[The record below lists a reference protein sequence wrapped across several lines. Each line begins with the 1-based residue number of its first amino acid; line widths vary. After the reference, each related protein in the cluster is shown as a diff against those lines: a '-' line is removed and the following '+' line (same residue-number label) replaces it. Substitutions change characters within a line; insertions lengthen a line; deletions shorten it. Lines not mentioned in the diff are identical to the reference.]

1 MWVGGWVG
9 KQRVCS
15 NACLFVLGWD
25 RAPYIYIC
33 AGVPHPLVSVLPL
46 VVARCGYVLSIHLA
60 IHPSIH
66 LSIDR

>member
-15 NACLFVLGWD
+15 NACLFVWVGTA
-25 RAPYIYIC
+25 RCIYIYMC

-60 IHPSIH
+60 IHPSIYQ
-66 LSIDR
+66 